1 MMTDGAPPALRKGAI
16 NVSQAF
22 SAAAPVAPPVPEAPS
37 AEPTLGSIAS
47 VGIDELCTM
56 AVEAGASDLHITTAL
71 PPTVRIDGTLH
82 TLPFERLTPMDTR
95 RIMYDILTDRQVERF
110 EREHE
115 LDFSYGIR
123 GLGRFRV
130 NVYLQRGSVAAAL
143 RAIPTSV
150 PPLEELHLPEV
161 ILDITSRHNGL
172 VLVTGQTGSG
182 KSTTLACMI
191 DHINRT
197 RSCHI
202 LTVED
207 PIEYLHSHALS
218 MVNQREIGED
228 SLSFS
233 GALRSALREDP
244 DVVLVGE
251 MRDLETVEAALSVA
265 ETGHLVFGTLHTRS
279 APQTIDRIIDV
290 FPPHQQEQ
298 VRVMLSNCIEAVITQ
313 QLIPKASGGGRVP
326 AVEIMI
332 ATSAIRNLIR
342 EAKTHQMPTVIET
355 GMHYGMQTMDAS
367 LADLVRRGIISHE
380 EAAARALDP
389 ENFQRLLMAHYENP
403 RRY

>member
-1 MMTDGAPPALRKGAI
+1 
-16 NVSQAF
+16 
-22 SAAAPVAPPVPEAPS
+22 
-37 AEPTLGSIAS
+37 
-47 VGIDELCTM
+47 M

-71 PPTVRIDGTLH
+71 PPTVRIDGKLH
-82 TLPFERLTPMDTR
+82 TLPFERLTPLDTQR
-95 RIMYDILTDRQVERF
+95 LMYDVLTDRQIERF

-115 LDFSYGIR
+115 LDLSYGIR

-143 RAIPTSV
+143 RAIPTSA
-150 PPLEELHLPEV
+150 PNIDELHLPPIV
-161 ILDITSRHNGL
+161 LDITSRHSGL

-182 KSTTLACMI
+182 KSTTQACMI

-207 PIEYLHSHALS
+207 PIEYLHAHAMS
-218 MVNQREIGED
+218 MVNQREVGED
-228 SLSFS
+228 SLSFAS
-233 GALRSALREDP
+233 ALRSALREDP
-244 DVVLVGE
+244 DVVLIGE

-313 QLIPKASGGGRVP
+313 QLIPRATSAGRVP
-326 AVEIMI
+326 AVEVMV

-355 GMHYGMQTMDAS
+355 GMHYGMQTMDGS
-367 LADLVRRGIISHE
+367 LADLVRRGIITHD

-389 ENFQRLLMAHYENP
+389 ENFQRLLMGQHEHL

>member
-1 MMTDGAPPALRKGAI
+1 MTL
-16 NVSQAF
+16 SQ
-22 SAAAPVAPPVPEAPS
+22 AAPVAQHSTAPIAEAAV
-37 AEPTLGSIAS
+37 AETPAASIQS
-47 VGIDELCTM
+47 VGLDELCAM
-56 AVEAGASDLHITTAL
+56 AVEAGASDLHITTNL
-71 PPTVRIDGTLH
+71 PPTVRIDGSLH
-82 TLPFERLTPMDTR
+82 TLPFERLVPMDTQR
-95 RIMYDILTDRQVERF
+95 LLYDILTDRQVERF

-123 GLGRFRV
+123 GL
-130 NVYLQRGSVAAAL
+130 NVYRQRGSVAAAL

-150 PPLEELHLPEV
+150 PSLDELHLPDV

-191 DHINRT
+191 GHINRT

-207 PIEYLHSHALS
+207 PIEYLHGHSLS

-313 QLIPKASGGGRVP
+313 QLIPKAAGGGRVP

-355 GMHYGMQTMDAS
+355 GMHYGMQTMDGS
-367 LADLVRRGIISHE
+367 LADLVRRGTITHD

>member
-1 MMTDGAPPALRKGAI
+1 VDD
-16 NVSQAF
+16 V
-22 SAAAPVAPPVPEAPS
+22 AAVETYQTTPIAEAGQGDQTVAG
-37 AEPTLGSIAS
+37 LDS
-47 VGIDELCTM
+47 VGIDELCALAM
-56 AVEAGASDLHITTAL
+56 EVGASDLHLTTNL
-71 PPTVRIDGTLH
+71 PPTVRIDGSLN
-82 TLPFERLTPMDTR
+82 TLPFERLTPMDTQ
-95 RIMYDILTDRQVERF
+95 RIVYDILTDRQIEKL

-130 NVYLQRGSVAAAL
+130 NTYMQRGSVAAAL

-150 PPLEELHLPEV
+150 PGLEELHLPPIV
-161 ILDITSRHNGL
+161 LDITSRHSGL

-191 DHINRT
+191 NHINHT

-207 PIEYLHSHALS
+207 PIEYLHGHAMS
-218 MVNQREIGED
+218 MINQREIGED
-228 SLSFS
+228 SLSFAA
-233 GALRSALREDP
+233 ALRSALREDP

-313 QLIPKASGGGRVP
+313 QLIPKAGGGGRVP
-326 AVEIMI
+326 AVEVMI

-355 GMHYGMQTMDAS
+355 GMHYGMQTMDGS
-367 LADLVRRGIISHE
+367 LADLVRRGVITHE

>member
-1 MMTDGAPPALRKGAI
+1 MTEAVHLSTRPTTPIAEAGHDGYE
-16 NVSQAF
+16 V
-22 SAAAPVAPPVPEAPS
+22 
-37 AEPTLGSIAS
+37 AS
-47 VGIDELCTM
+47 VESIGIDQLCAM

-71 PPTVRIDGTLH
+71 PPTVRIDGKLH
-82 TLPFERLTPMDTR
+82 TLPFERLRPLDTQR
-95 RIMYDILTDRQVERF
+95 LMYDVLTDRQVERF

-115 LDFSYGIR
+115 LDLSYGIG

-130 NVYLQRGSVAAAL
+130 NVYMQRGSVAAAL
-143 RAIPTSV
+143 RAIPTSA
-150 PPLEELHLPEV
+150 PNIDELHLPPIV
-161 ILDITSRHNGL
+161 QDITSRHSGL
-172 VLVTGQTGSG
+172 VLVTGQTGTG

-207 PIEYLHSHALS
+207 PIEYLHAHGMS
-218 MVNQREIGED
+218 MVNQREVGED

-233 GALRSALREDP
+233 SALRSALREDP
-244 DVVLVGE
+244 AVVLIGE

-313 QLIPKASGGGRVP
+313 QLIPRATSAGRVP
-326 AVEIMI
+326 AVEIMV

-355 GMHYGMQTMDAS
+355 GMHYGMQTMDGS
-367 LADLVRRGIISHE
+367 LADLVRRGIITHD

-389 ENFQRLLMAHYENP
+389 ENFQRLLMGQYENP

>member
-1 MMTDGAPPALRKGAI
+1 
-16 NVSQAF
+16 V
-22 SAAAPVAPPVPEAPS
+22 
-37 AEPTLGSIAS
+37 
-47 VGIDELCTM
+47 
-56 AVEAGASDLHITTAL
+56 
-71 PPTVRIDGTLH
+71 
-82 TLPFERLTPMDTR
+82 
-95 RIMYDILTDRQVERF
+95 
-110 EREHE
+110 
-115 LDFSYGIR
+115 
-123 GLGRFRV
+123 
-130 NVYLQRGSVAAAL
+130 
-143 RAIPTSV
+143 
-150 PPLEELHLPEV
+150 
-161 ILDITSRHNGL
+161 
-172 VLVTGQTGSG
+172 
-182 KSTTLACMI
+182 
-191 DHINRT
+191 
-197 RSCHI
+197 
-202 LTVED
+202 
-207 PIEYLHSHALS
+207 
-218 MVNQREIGED
+218 GED

-244 DVVLVGE
+244 DVVLIGE

-313 QLIPKASGGGRVP
+313 QLIPRATSAGRVP

-355 GMHYGMQTMDAS
+355 GMHYGMQTMDGA
-367 LADLVRRGIISHE
+367 LADLVRRGVITHD

-389 ENFQRLLMAHYENP
+389 ENFQRLLMGQYDQP